1 MLFNGDSG
9 RDIQEV
15 SEDFL
20 CLGSGVFASDSLGH
34 EPVEGTGHKGYL
46 QIEVNLEA
54 NHGREGVDMEEL
66 NGFGD
71 SVLDKHSLGVT
82 SNQVGAADRKIVGEQ
97 NGRLFVAKINDCDL
111 AQRAAVFLQF
121 NPFIENLGSPESA
134 GQGAQRDP
142 APSGGRTA
150 PDLAEHFLGPSPQG
164 HKQDA
169 TPVEFLQMRIGCE
182 LGVKD
187 QFGGEGSGLLLP

>member
-1 MLFNGDSG
+1 MSAFVELDKHAMLFNGDSG

-66 NGFGD
+66 NGFGN
-71 SVLDKHSLGVT
+71 SVLDEHSLGVAGD
-82 SNQVGAADRKIVGEQ
+82 QGRAANLEIVGE
-97 NGRLFVAKINDCDL
+97 
-111 AQRAAVFLQF
+111 
-121 NPFIENLGSPESA
+121 
-134 GQGAQRDP
+134 
-142 APSGGRTA
+142 
-150 PDLAEHFLGPSPQG
+150 
-164 HKQDA
+164 
-169 TPVEFLQMRIGCE
+169 
-182 LGVKD
+182 
-187 QFGGEGSGLLLP
+187 